1 MKEYP
6 IIDWPFTKA
15 DCYWTKKTCSRKG
28 IQVHSVGCKGTLA
41 ARWEKSWNRPGR
53 LTCGGYIIDINNIY
67 RVLQEG
73 HRCWLSS
80 SGPKGNAN
88 NDYLGFEICEP
99 SKKDDTPEA
108 AADLYGKTLYLC
120 AYLAKKYNINPA
132 MIQTHCEL
140 HALGIAN
147 NHADVKH
154 WWGKK
159 GTSWEP
165 YTMDRLRAEVSAETG
180 IPIRYCTEIKRGY
193 VGDAAKL
200 VQKVLS
206 SLGYEVPV
214 DGTYGYKTANSMKA
228 YQKDN
233 KLPVNGVCGPAV
245 WDKIYADINK
255 PVVPIDLT
263 QQHYIGTVKT
273 KRSGNIGLCK
283 TTSKTSTCVCKI
295 VDGQQ
300 VEVTADCISGTMA
313 PAKYG
318 KYTGYVDTQYL
329 VNRVNIK

>member
-15 DCYWTKKTCSRKG
+15 DCYWTKKPCSCKG

-99 SKKDDTPEA
+99 AKKDDTPEA

-120 AYLAKKYNINPA
+120 AYLCKKYSINPA
-132 MIQTHCEL
+132 MVQTHCEL

-165 YTMDRLRAEVSAETG
+165 YTMDRLRADIAAELNV
-180 IPIRYCTEIKRGY
+180 PIRYCTEIKRGY

-200 VQKVLS
+200 LQRVLS
-206 SLGYEVPV
+206 SAGYSVPV
-214 DGTYGYKTANSMKA
+214 DGTYGYKTSNAVKA
-228 YQKDN
+228 FQKDN

-245 WDKIYADINK
+245 WD
-255 PVVPIDLT
+255 VVYKLIENPPQPIALT
-263 QQHYIGTVKT
+263 EQHYYGYVKT
-273 KRSGNIGLCK
+273 KRSGYIGLYK
-283 TTSKTSTCVCKI
+283 SASKTGGAVCTIK
-295 VDGQQ
+295 DGQR
-300 VEVTADCISGTMA
+300 VEVTGDCVKGTMA

-318 KYTGYVDTQYL
+318 VYNGYVDTQYL